1 MLVFR
6 ISTMGC
12 DTSSLRRVLEEEA
25 AEEDIASSTSFSSAI
40 DWPHLERHT
49 HFTTRELGRIA
60 AHFGPLASPSSGAFG
75 LDAFASAF
83 QQFEGYTIGGMPRHL
98 VSLLF
103 VAAAHT
109 DLWEA
114 AAHGGGGDVGGS
126 DERSA
131 ATPGGD
137 QVLRFEAF
145 VCCLSVLL
153 RGSALERVAVCYSM
167 YEAASGG
174 GGGVT
179 RRGMVGAIGI
189 VVGDARAAMRREAG
203 RDRGREA
210 GRGSRGRDMDAG
222 DGWEA
227 AEEEVGEADQMY
239 AEAYVDSVL
248 EDFAYTRE
256 NGLTLGEF
264 TKWAATLPFLPV
276 QYEEYC
282 LEVNVVPVMEPVQ
295 FCDEE
300 P

>member
-1 MLVFR
+1 
-6 ISTMGC
+6 MGC

-25 AEEDIASSTSFSSAI
+25 AEEDIASSTSFSSDI

-60 AHFGPLASPSSGAFG
+60 AHFGPLATTSSGAFG
-75 LDAFASAF
+75 LGAFAAAF

-109 DLWEA
+109 ELWEA
-114 AAHGGGGDVGGS
+114 DTHGGGGGGDGGGS
-126 DERSA
+126 DGRSA

-189 VVGDARAAMRREAG
+189 VVGDARAAMRREAS
-203 RDRGREA
+203 RD
-210 GRGSRGRDMDAG
+210 SRGRDAEAG

-227 AEEEVGEADQMY
+227 ARVGGGMSGRGEEEVGEADQMY
-239 AEAYVDSVL
+239 AEAYVDGVL
-248 EDFAYTRE
+248 EEFAYTRE
-256 NGLTLGEF
+256 NGLTVGEF

-282 LEVNVVPVMEPVQ
+282 LEVNVMPVMEPVQ